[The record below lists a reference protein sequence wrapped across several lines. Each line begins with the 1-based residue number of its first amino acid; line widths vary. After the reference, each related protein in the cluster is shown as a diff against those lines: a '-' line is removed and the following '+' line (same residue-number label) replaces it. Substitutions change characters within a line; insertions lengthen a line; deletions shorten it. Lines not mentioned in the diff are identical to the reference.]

1 MTTMEGSKVVLG
13 INAVSDGRLRLWPDE
28 YEELRAEVAQAV
40 SAVLA
45 ANPQP
50 PPSTDPGLLLER
62 GRQMMAQ
69 MDSMLPDVEGAE
81 GRDIAG
87 VPCRV
92 VRTPG
97 ATRGVYL
104 TIHGGGLSFGSA
116 RHGDTANAALS
127 ARHGVTVVSVD
138 YRLTPDHPYPAAP
151 DDCFA
156 VARWLLDGGAAELG
170 SDRLLIAGES
180 AGAYLAAV
188 TLLRVRDELDAAD
201 RIAGANLIFG
211 IYDIAGTPSQFGV
224 RPSKAFDILDPV
236 GLGFVRDWYTPGMTS
251 DERRDPAISPLY
263 ADLHGLPPA
272 IFSVGTADHVLDD
285 SVFMAARWAA
295 TGNVAELGVYPECP
309 HGFLA
314 LPVELARRG
323 QARIDAFIEDR
334 LR

>member
-1 MTTMEGSKVVLG
+1 MVGVDALPE
-13 INAVSDGRLRLWPDE
+13 GRLRLWPEE
-28 YEELRAEVAQAV
+28 YDDLRGEVAPAV
-40 SAVLA
+40 AAVLA

-50 PPSTDPGLLLER
+50 PPTTDPTLLLER

-69 MDSMLPDVEGAE
+69 MDAMLTDVEGAE

-97 ATRGVYL
+97 ATRAVYL

-116 RHGDTANAALS
+116 RHGDAANAALS

-138 YRLTPDHPYPAAP
+138 YRLTPEHPYPAAP

-170 SDRLLIAGES
+170 SDRVLVAGES

-188 TLLRVRDELDAAD
+188 TLLRVRDELDAAG
-201 RIAGANLIFG
+201 RIAGANLLFG
-211 IYDIAGTPSQFGV
+211 MYDLAGTPSQFGV
-224 RPSKAFDILDPV
+224 RPTDAFDILEPV
-236 GLGFVRDWYTPGMTS
+236 SLGFVRDWYTPGMSS
-251 DERRDPAISPLY
+251 DQRRDPAISPLY

-285 SVFMAARWAA
+285 SVFMASRWAA
-295 TGNVAELGVYPECP
+295 AGNVAELAVYPECP

-323 QARIDAFIEDR
+323 QARIDAFIESC